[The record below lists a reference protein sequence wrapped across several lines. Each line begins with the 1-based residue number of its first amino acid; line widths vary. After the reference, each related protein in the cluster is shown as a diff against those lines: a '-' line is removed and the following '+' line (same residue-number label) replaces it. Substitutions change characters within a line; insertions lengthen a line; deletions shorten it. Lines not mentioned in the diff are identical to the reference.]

1 MGSKAFEIKP
11 ISYNY
16 SSSAYTSCVF
26 SVSVNGSA
34 FLRFQL
40 GHSRQ
45 HSVAADCH
53 AFYYI
58 AASDRK
64 VVESNVPK
72 IDDKIPPK
80 SS

>member
-1 MGSKAFEIKP
+1 MKLNLYP
-11 ISYNY
+11 III
-16 SSSAYTSCVF
+16 VHPLIL
-26 SVSVNGSA
+26 SVSPQSA
-34 FLRFQL
+34 WTEAHFYGFQL

-45 HSVAADCH
+45 HTVAANCH

-64 VVESNVPK
+64 VVESNVPENG
-72 IDDKIPPK
+72 DKIPPK